1 MTTSTGRQLR
11 ITFRQYDGEM
21 LGTCW
26 CGLTRESPYPRL
38 LWEWLDDHE
47 HRSPEGA
54 GADNGRTS
62 DEH

>member
-1 MTTSTGRQLR
+1 MTTAMDQPPPTRQLR

-26 CGLTRESPYPRL
+26 CGRTKTSAHPRP

-47 HRSPEGA
+47 HLA
-54 GADNGRTS
+54 G
-62 DEH
+62 DEQKVTDEQ

>member
-1 MTTSTGRQLR
+1 MTTSTPAGQQLR
-11 ITFRQYDGEM
+11 ITFRQFDGEM

-26 CGLTRESPYPRL
+26 CGRTRHSAHPRQ

-47 HRSPEGA
+47 HLTGEERKG
-54 GADNGRTS
+54 T